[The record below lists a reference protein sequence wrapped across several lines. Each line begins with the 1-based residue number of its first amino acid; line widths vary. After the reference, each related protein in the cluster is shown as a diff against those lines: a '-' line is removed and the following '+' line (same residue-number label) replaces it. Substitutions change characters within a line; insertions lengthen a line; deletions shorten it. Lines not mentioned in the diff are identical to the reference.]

1 LFGSMTLSIKFKYCI
16 YNQYFSMKLQCSLRS
31 FLTFEITPSD
41 HLSPKATGDRIR
53 ARLGLITKDSDTF
66 VT

>member
-1 LFGSMTLSIKFKYCI
+1 
-16 YNQYFSMKLQCSLRS
+16 MKLQCSLRS

-66 VT
+66 VTGAAYARAIHTRGVEHH